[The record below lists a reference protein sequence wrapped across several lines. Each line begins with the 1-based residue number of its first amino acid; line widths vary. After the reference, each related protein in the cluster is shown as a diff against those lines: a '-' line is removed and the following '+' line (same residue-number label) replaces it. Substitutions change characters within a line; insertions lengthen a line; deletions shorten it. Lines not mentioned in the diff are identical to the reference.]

1 MKARNT
7 SRESRSDWEAL
18 DNMKDSDIDLT
29 DIPELDADFFR
40 HAKVRMPTGK
50 QSVSLRI
57 DRDVLDWFRRQG
69 RGYQTRM
76 NAVLRAYVDAHRQ

>member
-1 MKARNT
+1 MNARNT